1 LAFSVPDISEPK
13 RPDGT
18 AGHVL
23 LAEHNPID
31 QQVAQAMLRHLGFT
45 TDVVSDGAAAVAAAM
60 STGYRAIMMA
70 CELPVMDGYDATAE
84 IRRREESRIPIIAIT
99 GASAGAGQG
108 RHQWTAAGMDD
119 HVSKPLSVAAL
130 AGVLA
135 RWVPPAR
142 HDRAANPAEL
152 VDADGGPVV
161 LDASIIRRLERLGEA
176 TGQDLMG
183 QLATLFLADADD
195 RIHELQEALACRDAD
210 AVVRSAHTLRGSAAN
225 LGATDLSRLCATLS
239 MPSAA
244 ADPAY
249 SKTLFDRIEAELGR
263 VRSAL
268 GLLVTPA

>member
-1 LAFSVPDISEPK
+1 MPDISEPK

-23 LAEHNPID
+23 LAEHNPLD

-45 TDVVSDGAAAVAAAM
+45 VDVVSDGAAAVAAAM
-60 STGYRAIMMA
+60 STSYRAIVMA

-84 IRRREESRIPIIAIT
+84 IRGREESRIPIIAIT
-99 GASAGAGQG
+99 GSGPGQG

-119 HVSKPLSVAAL
+119 HVEKPLSVAAL

-135 RWVPPAR
+135 RWVPPASR
-142 HDRAANPAEL
+142 DGAANPAEL
-152 VDADGGPVV
+152 ADAESGPVV

-176 TGQDLMG
+176 TGQDLMS
-183 QLATLFLADADD
+183 QLATLFIADADD
-195 RIHELQEALACRDAD
+195 RINELRAALACRDTD
-210 AVVRSAHTLRGSAAN
+210 AVVRSAHTLSGSAAN

-244 ADPAY
+244 ADPTY

-268 GLLVTPA
+268 GLLAAPA